1 MFLPVKIETKEYRF
15 VIDTVTI
22 ISSSAFN
29 EILTYI
35 DLDLCP
41 TDPGF
46 RIVGADTKPINL
58 EGHATVNFRLQNSKF
73 SWDMHVADIRED
85 GIIGLDFL
93 IEHNYTLG
101 AETGLRL
108 NRKRYPCVLEKTLYN
123 SNVVCLDTINV
134 PPNCEIVISG
144 KAETLPLSSTSDF
157 GIVYKLE
164 NGTQSVLI
172 ANTLVSLKN
181 ETLPV
186 RIMNSSNDEILIKRG
201 TVLGKVEE
209 VINILPLSDEEVDS
223 DKICSQ
229 NCLRVNNLRAKK
241 QMPEHL
247 KELFDKSA
255 GKLTVEQASRLRDL
269 LTENSD
275 LFANSPSDL
284 GKTNVVEHTI
294 DTGTAKPIKQAARRP
309 PRTLAGKE
317 DEIIQEQ
324 LKAGVIRESTS
335 PWASPMVY
343 VMKKDGTIRPCVGYR
358 KLNENT
364 LKDAY
369 PLPRIDD
376 CLDSFENA
384 KYYSTLDLQSG
395 YWQIAMAEKDKPKTA
410 FVTRSGLY
418 EYNTMPFG
426 LCNAPSTFQR
436 CMELIFRGMQW
447 KIVLIYLD
455 DIIIFSETFE
465 THLERINMDFKRLRS
480 AGFKLKASKCELFRP
495 EVSFLGHTI
504 SRFGIRPSPDKV
516 KAVKNWK
523 QPQTVTQVRSFLG
536 FSSYYRHLIDKLLK
550 QDYSLYQKL
559 ID

>member
-1 MFLPVKIETKEYRF
+1 M
-15 VIDTVTI
+15 
-22 ISSSAFN
+22 
-29 EILTYI
+29 
-35 DLDLCP
+35 
-41 TDPGF
+41 
-46 RIVGADTKPINL
+46 
-58 EGHATVNFRLQNSKF
+58 
-73 SWDMHVADIRED
+73 
-85 GIIGLDFL
+85 
-93 IEHNYTLG
+93 
-101 AETGLRL
+101 
-108 NRKRYPCVLEKTLYN
+108 
-123 SNVVCLDTINV
+123 
-134 PPNCEIVISG
+134 
-144 KAETLPLSSTSDF
+144 
-157 GIVYKLE
+157 
-164 NGTQSVLI
+164 I

-186 RIMNSSNDEILIKRG
+186 RIMNSSNDEILIKKG

-343 VMKKDGTIRPCVGYR
+343 VMKKDGTIRPCVDYR

-465 THLERINMDFKRLRS
+465 THLERINIVFKRLRS

-536 FSSYYRHLIDKLLK
+536 FSSYYRRYIQNFSVRAAPLNRLLEDGQAFIWTDDHENAF
-550 QDYSLYQKL
+550 QDLKSALTGEEVMAFPQDNGLFILDTDASDYGIGSVLSQIQYSEVIGKDVERPISFASKSLTKIQRRYCVTRREL
-559 ID
+559 LAVVVLFNTLNSIC